1 MIIVDRGFL
10 KLYTLVFILFSSCI
24 TSTQK
29 IGEEN
34 TPFILH
40 PVEKLKHDDVAL
52 RTTSVV
58 VRLGGNDYESTVLGM
73 DNQFDIPLL
82 INRVSIFQANN
93 SSLSFTF
100 YRLLPYTVTTRT
112 SPFPGRMVSEGDWP
126 DALVPVRLTEETV
139 DPGGSRV

>member
-58 VRLGGNDYESTVLGM
+58 VSLGNDYESTVSCM
-73 DNQFDIPLL
+73 ITSSDIKK
-82 INRVSIFQANN
+82 F
-93 SSLSFTF
+93 
-100 YRLLPYTVTTRT
+100 
-112 SPFPGRMVSEGDWP
+112 
-126 DALVPVRLTEETV
+126 
-139 DPGGSRV
+139 